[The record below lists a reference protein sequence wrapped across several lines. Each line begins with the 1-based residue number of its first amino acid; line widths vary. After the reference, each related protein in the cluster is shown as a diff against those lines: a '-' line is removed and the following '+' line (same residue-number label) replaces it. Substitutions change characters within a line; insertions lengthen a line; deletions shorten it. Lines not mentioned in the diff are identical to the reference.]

1 LDSNIKKR
9 KSFARERK
17 RFYKYMFLPHVNL
30 GAAGRA
36 EGQHYMLMFLTG
48 TSTKTTHTHASN

>member
-17 RFYKYMFLPHVNL
+17 RF
-30 GAAGRA
+30 
-36 EGQHYMLMFLTG
+36 
-48 TSTKTTHTHASN
+48 